1 VGFKCLL
8 KLLDAKQSTI
18 FEPMQLNP
26 ALFWDTDYQKLNL
39 DKHARYIMSRVLM
52 YGKLEEWKQVL
63 HYYGKEKV
71 AEELI
76 QEREL
81 DVKSVHFLSITLEIP
96 LTKFRCY
103 SEKL

>member
-1 VGFKCLL
+1 
-8 KLLDAKQSTI
+8 
-18 FEPMQLNP
+18 MQLNP

-81 DVKSVHFLSITLEIP
+81 DVKSVHFLSITLEIT

-103 SEKL
+103 SEKR